1 MDPNRRRPLDYA
13 APMAGP
19 GRTLAGA
26 IFMAAAVTILNVAL
40 WVQYR
45 STRSALEAEL
55 GRRLEDVAVALA
67 AVLDPGQIVA
77 AWAETVS
84 SATGVEATLLLA
96 RLREIQEAA
105 ALATITLYDQD
116 GRAFLETTTGIA
128 SAMVSDP
135 LYQAEVL
142 AALRGSSVHTTLYR
156 SGREYLMSGYAP
168 VPGAQYA
175 VGVEAD
181 AKFFTNL
188 QRLRHSLLVVGAL
201 SVASLVAL
209 GLFHARVQNRLAR
222 AEASVQQAE
231 TLAAMGRMTAGIAHE
246 IRNPLG
252 IIRATATRLKKVYAD
267 PSAPDEKFDYI
278 AEEVD
283 RLSAVLDGYLGFARD
298 APSRLE
304 PLDLVP
310 LVRHTLQLMQP
321 ELEAAKVTVEMEL
334 PETCMLR
341 GDVQRLRQVLINL
354 ALNAMQAMPEGGTL
368 RLCLAQDA
376 TRVLLRVADTGPG
389 IPAALAAR
397 VFEPF
402 FTTKAQGSGIGLTI
416 VRRIVEEHAGTV
428 SLDTAP
434 AGGAR
439 IELSLP
445 RA

>member
-1 MDPNRRRPLDYA
+1 
-13 APMAGP
+13 
-19 GRTLAGA
+19 
-26 IFMAAAVTILNVAL
+26 MAAAVTILNVAL

-77 AWAETVS
+77 AWAETES
-84 SATGVEATLLLA
+84 SAAGVEAPLFLA
-96 RLREIQEAA
+96 RLREIQDAA
-105 ALATITLYDQD
+105 TLASITLYDQD
-116 GRAFLETTTGIA
+116 GRAFLATTTGIA
-128 SAMVSDP
+128 SKSMTDP
-135 LYQAEVL
+135 LYQAEVQ
-142 AALRGSSVHTTLYR
+142 AALRGSSVHTALYR
-156 SGREYLMSGYAP
+156 SGSEYLMSGFAP

-209 GLFHARVQNRLAR
+209 GIFHARVQDRLAR

-231 TLAAMGRMTAGIAHE
+231 SLAAMGRMTAGIAHE

-304 PLDLVP
+304 SLDLVP
-310 LVRHTLQLMQP
+310 LVRRTFLLLQP
-321 ELEAAKVTVEMEL
+321 ELEAAKVMVEMDL
-334 PETCMLR
+334 PETSILR
-341 GDVQRLRQVLINL
+341 GDPQRLRQVLINL

-368 RLCLAQDA
+368 HLRLTHDA
-376 TRVLLRVADTGPG
+376 TQVLLAVTDTGPG
-389 IPAALAAR
+389 IPADLATR

-402 FTTKAQGSGIGLTI
+402 FTTKAQGSGLGLTI
-416 VRRIVEEHAGTV
+416 VRRIVEEHAG
-428 SLDTAP
+428 SIRLDTAP
-434 AGGAR
+434 AGGACV
-439 IELSLP
+439 ELRLP

>member
-1 MDPNRRRPLDYA
+1 MDRISRGPVDYGA
-13 APMAGP
+13 GMAGP
-19 GRTLAGA
+19 GRTLAGG

-77 AWAETVS
+77 AWAETES
-84 SATGVEATLLLA
+84 SAAGVEAPLLLA

-105 ALATITLYDQD
+105 ALASITLYDQD
-116 GRAFLETTTGIA
+116 GRAFLATTTGIA
-128 SAMVSDP
+128 SESVTDP
-135 LYQAEVL
+135 LYQAEVQ
-142 AALRGSSVHTTLYR
+142 AALRGSSVHTVLYR
-156 SGREYLMSGYAP
+156 SGSEYLMSGYAP

-209 GLFHARVQNRLAR
+209 GIFHARVQDRLAR

-231 TLAAMGRMTAGIAHE
+231 SLAAMGRMTAGIAHE

-304 PLDLVP
+304 TLDLVP
-310 LVRHTLQLMQP
+310 LVRRTFLLLQP
-321 ELEAAKVTVEMEL
+321 ELEAAKVAVEMEL
-334 PETCMLR
+334 PETSMLR
-341 GDVQRLRQVLINL
+341 GDPQRLRQVLINL
-354 ALNAMQAMPEGGTL
+354 ALNAMQAMPEGGTMRL
-368 RLCLAQDA
+368 RLTHDA
-376 TRVLLRVADTGPG
+376 THVLLAVTDTGPG
-389 IPAALAAR
+389 IPADLATR

-402 FTTKAQGSGIGLTI
+402 FTTKARGSGLGLTI
-416 VRRIVEEHAGTV
+416 VRRIVEEHAG
-428 SLDTAP
+428 SIRLDTAP
-434 AGGAR
+434 AGGACV
-439 IELSLP
+439 ELRLP